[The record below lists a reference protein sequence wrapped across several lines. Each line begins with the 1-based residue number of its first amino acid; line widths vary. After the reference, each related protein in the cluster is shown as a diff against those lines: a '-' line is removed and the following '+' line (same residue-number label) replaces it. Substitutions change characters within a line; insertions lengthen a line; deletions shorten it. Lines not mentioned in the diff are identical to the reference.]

1 MQNEPKSALKPPV
14 FRFLILKCAGI
25 LLYLH
30 RQIALDMIQ
39 DLKIRNFKSFRDEVE
54 LSFEPSEDDRYNS
67 VVVMPDGVKL
77 LRFAVVLGANA
88 SGKSNLLDAVEFLR
102 RFWNTVPSTNDDGTD
117 VQPFLLREDALS
129 FDTEFELKFYADGL
143 RYWYKLKVNPEKV
156 CHESLF
162 VYLTNRP
169 TKVFCREDVGG
180 VSKLNFNPAVVKL
193 SQAEMDVMTMNCLR
207 NMSLLATLK
216 KVNVSVAYL
225 DNMRRWIDNRILP
238 LQSGSLSTLSNDAKK
253 HIADSEDF
261 REYLLQFAKEADFNI
276 SDIKIQKMAALFGH
290 KVENADGTQ
299 NYVLPEA
306 CQSTG
311 TKRMVELES
320 MIFEQLNRQAFLC
333 IDEIEASMHPNLM
346 EYILS
351 KFVNT
356 PDNQSQLLVSTHYD
370 PILKDIDDIF
380 GKDSVWFTEKGKD
393 GNSQMFSLVDFK
405 GLNKL
410 SSIHRAYMNG
420 RFGALPNVL

>member
-1 MQNEPKSALKPPV
+1 
-14 FRFLILKCAGI
+14 
-25 LLYLH
+25 
-30 RQIALDMIQ
+30 MIQ
-39 DLKIRNFKSFRDEVE
+39 ELKIRNYKSFRDEVE
-54 LSFEPSEDDRYNS
+54 LSFEPSDNDRYNS
-67 VVVMPDGVKL
+67 VVEMPDGVKL

-88 SGKSNLLDAVEFLR
+88 SGKSNLLDGVEFLR
-102 RFWNTVPSTNDDGTD
+102 RFWNTLPSTNDDGTD
-117 VQPFLLREDALS
+117 VQPFLLRKDALL
-129 FDTEFELKFYADGL
+129 FDTEFELKFYVDRI

-156 CHESLF
+156 CHESLY
-162 VYLTNRP
+162 VYLSNRP
-169 TKVFCREDVGG
+169 TKVFCREDVNG

-193 SQAEMDVMTMNCLR
+193 SQAEIEVMTMNCLR
-207 NMSLLATLK
+207 NMSLLAALK
-216 KVNVSVAYL
+216 KVNVSVSYL

-238 LQSGSLSTLSNDAKK
+238 LQSGALSSLSNDAKK
-253 HIADSEDF
+253 HIADNEDF

-290 KVENADGTQ
+290 KVKNSDGTQ
-299 NYVLPEA
+299 TFILPES

-311 TKRMVELES
+311 TKRMVEIES
-320 MIFEQLNRQAFLC
+320 IIYEQLKRQAFLC

-356 PDNQSQLLVSTHYD
+356 ADNESQLLVSTHYD

-380 GKDSVWFTEKGKD
+380 GKDSVWFTEKEKD
-393 GNSQMFSLVDFK
+393 GNSQLFSLVDFK

>member
-1 MQNEPKSALKPPV
+1 
-14 FRFLILKCAGI
+14 
-25 LLYLH
+25 
-30 RQIALDMIQ
+30 MIQ
-39 DLKIRNFKSFRDEVE
+39 ELKIRNYKSFRDEVE
-54 LSFEPSEDDRYNS
+54 LSFEPSDNDRYNS
-67 VVVMPDGVKL
+67 VVEMPDGVKL

-88 SGKSNLLDAVEFLR
+88 SGKSNLLDGVEFLR
-102 RFWNTVPSTNDDGTD
+102 RFWNTLPSTNDDGTD
-117 VQPFLLREDALS
+117 VQPFLLRKDALL
-129 FDTEFELKFYADGL
+129 FDTEFELKFYVDRI

-156 CHESLF
+156 CHESLY
-162 VYLTNRP
+162 VYLSNRP
-169 TKVFCREDVGG
+169 TKVFCREDVNG

-193 SQAEMDVMTMNCLR
+193 SQAEIEVMTMNCLR
-207 NMSLLATLK
+207 NMSLLAALK
-216 KVNVSVAYL
+216 KVNVSVSYL

-238 LQSGSLSTLSNDAKK
+238 LQSGALSSLSNDAKK
-253 HIADSEDF
+253 HIADNEDF

-290 KVENADGTQ
+290 KVENSDGTQ
-299 NYVLPEA
+299 IFILPES

-311 TKRMVELES
+311 TKRMVEIES
-320 MIFEQLNRQAFLC
+320 MIYEQLKRQAFLC

-356 PDNQSQLLVSTHYD
+356 TDNESQLLVSTHYD

-380 GKDSVWFTEKGKD
+380 GKDSVWFTEKEKD
-393 GNSQMFSLVDFK
+393 GNSQLFSLVDFK

>member
-1 MQNEPKSALKPPV
+1 
-14 FRFLILKCAGI
+14 
-25 LLYLH
+25 
-30 RQIALDMIQ
+30 MIQ
-39 DLKIRNFKSFRDEVE
+39 ELKIRNFKSFRDEVE
-54 LSFEPSEDDRYNS
+54 LSFEPSDDDRYNS

-88 SGKSNLLDAVEFLR
+88 SGKSNLLEAFEFLR
-102 RFWNTVPSTNDDGTD
+102 QFWNSLPSTNDDGTD
-117 VQPFLLREDALS
+117 VQPFLLRKDALS

-162 VYLTNRP
+162 VYLSNRP

-180 VSKLNFNPAVVKL
+180 VSKVNFNSAVVKL
-193 SQAEMDVMTMNCLR
+193 SSAEIDVIVMNCLR

-225 DNMRRWIDNRILP
+225 DNMRRWIDNKILP
-238 LQSGSLSTLSNDAKK
+238 LQSGSQTSLSNDVKQQ
-253 HIADSEDF
+253 IADSTEF
-261 REYLLQFAKEADFNI
+261 REYLLKFAKEADFNI

-290 KVENADGTQ
+290 KVENEGGAQD
-299 NYVLPEA
+299 YVLPES

-311 TKRMVELES
+311 TKRMVEIETK
-320 MIFEQLNRQAFLC
+320 IYEQLNRQAFLC
-333 IDEIEASMHPNLM
+333 IDEIESSMHPNLM

-351 KFVNT
+351 KFINT
-356 PDNQSQLLVSTHYD
+356 PKNESQLLVTTHYD
-370 PILKDIDDIF
+370 PILKAIDDIF

-393 GNSQMFSLVDFK
+393 GNSQLFSLVEFN

-420 RFGALPNVL
+420 RFGALPNLL

>member
-1 MQNEPKSALKPPV
+1 MFDFVDS
-14 FRFLILKCAGI
+14 
-25 LLYLH
+25 
-30 RQIALDMIQ
+30 
-39 DLKIRNFKSFRDEVE
+39 KIFANFEATKYDCMLQELRIKNFKSFRDEVE
-54 LSFEPSEDDRYNS
+54 MSFEPSGDDQYNS
-67 VVVMPDGVKL
+67 TVTMPDGVKL

-102 RFWNTVPSTNDDGTD
+102 IFWSKLPATNDDGTE
-117 VQPFLLREDALS
+117 VQPFLMRSDALAY
-129 FDTEFELKFYADGL
+129 DTEFDVKLYVDGI
-143 RYWYKLKVNPEKV
+143 RYWYQLTVNPEKV
-156 CHESLF
+156 SKEALF

-169 TKVFCREDVGG
+169 TKVFCREDVNG

-193 SQAEMDVMTMNCLR
+193 SSAEIEVMTMNCLR
-207 NMSLLATLK
+207 NMSVLAVLK
-216 KVNVSVAYL
+216 KVNVSVPYL
-225 DNMRRWIDNRILP
+225 DNMRRWIDSRMLP
-238 LQSGSLSTLSNDAKK
+238 LQSGTSGVLSQDAKRLL
-253 HIADSEDF
+253 ADSPDF
-261 REYLLQFAKEADFNI
+261 REYLLQFAQEADFNI

-290 KVENADGTQ
+290 TVENESGVES
-299 NYVLPEA
+299 YVLPES

-320 MIFEQLNRQAFLC
+320 MIFTQLKRQAFMC
-333 IDEIEASMHPNLM
+333 VDEIEASMHPNLM
-346 EYILS
+346 EYILT

-380 GKDSVWFTEKGKD
+380 GKDSVWFTEKSKD
-393 GNSQMFSLVDFK
+393 GNTTLFSLVDFK

-420 RFGALPNVL
+420 QFGALPNVL

>member
-1 MQNEPKSALKPPV
+1 
-14 FRFLILKCAGI
+14 
-25 LLYLH
+25 
-30 RQIALDMIQ
+30 MIQ
-39 DLKIRNFKSFRDEVE
+39 ELKIRNYKSFRDEVE
-54 LSFEPSEDDRYNS
+54 LSFEPSDNDRYNS
-67 VVVMPDGVKL
+67 VVEMPDGVKL
-77 LRFAVVLGANA
+77 LRFAVVLGAIA
-88 SGKSNLLDAVEFLR
+88 RGKSNLLDGVEFLR
-102 RFWNTVPSTNDDGTD
+102 RFWNTLPSTNDDGTD
-117 VQPFLLREDALS
+117 VQPFLLRKDALL
-129 FDTEFELKFYADGL
+129 FDTEFELKFYVDQI

-156 CHESLF
+156 CHESLY
-162 VYLTNRP
+162 VYLSNRP
-169 TKVFCREDVGG
+169 TKVFCREDVNG

-193 SQAEMDVMTMNCLR
+193 SQAEIEVMTMNCLR
-207 NMSLLATLK
+207 NMSLLAALK
-216 KVNVSVAYL
+216 KVNVSVSYL

-238 LQSGSLSTLSNDAKK
+238 LQSGALSSLSNDAKK
-253 HIADSEDF
+253 HIADNEDF

-290 KVENADGTQ
+290 KVENSDGTQ
-299 NYVLPEA
+299 TFILPES

-311 TKRMVELES
+311 TKRMVEIES
-320 MIFEQLNRQAFLC
+320 MIYEQLKRQAFLC

-356 PDNQSQLLVSTHYD
+356 ADNESQLLVSTHYD

-380 GKDSVWFTEKGKD
+380 GKDSVWFTEKEKD
-393 GNSQMFSLVDFK
+393 GNSQLFSLVDFK

>member
-1 MQNEPKSALKPPV
+1 
-14 FRFLILKCAGI
+14 
-25 LLYLH
+25 
-30 RQIALDMIQ
+30 MIQ
-39 DLKIRNFKSFRDEVE
+39 ELKIRNYKSFRDEVE
-54 LSFEPSEDDRYNS
+54 LSFEPSDNDRYNS
-67 VVVMPDGVKL
+67 VVEMPDGVKL

-88 SGKSNLLDAVEFLR
+88 SGKSNLLDGVEFLR
-102 RFWNTVPSTNDDGTD
+102 RFWNTLPSTNDDGTD
-117 VQPFLLREDALS
+117 VQPFLLRKDALL
-129 FDTEFELKFYADGL
+129 FDTEFELKFYVDRI

-156 CHESLF
+156 CHESLY
-162 VYLTNRP
+162 VYLSNRP
-169 TKVFCREDVGG
+169 TKVFCREDVNG

-193 SQAEMDVMTMNCLR
+193 SQAEIEVMTMNCLR
-207 NMSLLATLK
+207 NMSLLAALK
-216 KVNVSVAYL
+216 KVNVSVSYL
-225 DNMRRWIDNRILP
+225 DNMRRWIDNGILP
-238 LQSGSLSTLSNDAKK
+238 LQSGALSSLSNDAKK
-253 HIADSEDF
+253 HIADNEDF

-290 KVENADGTQ
+290 KVENSDGTQ
-299 NYVLPEA
+299 IFILPES

-311 TKRMVELES
+311 TKRMVEIES
-320 MIFEQLNRQAFLC
+320 MIYEQLKRQAFLC

-356 PDNQSQLLVSTHYD
+356 ADNESQLLVSTHYD

-380 GKDSVWFTEKGKD
+380 GKDSVWFTEKEKD
-393 GNSQMFSLVDFK
+393 GNSQLFSLVDFK

>member
-1 MQNEPKSALKPPV
+1 
-14 FRFLILKCAGI
+14 
-25 LLYLH
+25 
-30 RQIALDMIQ
+30 MIQ
-39 DLKIRNFKSFRDEVE
+39 ELKIRNYKSFRDEVE
-54 LSFEPSEDDRYNS
+54 LSFEPSDNDRYNS
-67 VVVMPDGVKL
+67 VVEMPDGVKL

-88 SGKSNLLDAVEFLR
+88 SGKSNLLDGVEFLR
-102 RFWNTVPSTNDDGTD
+102 RFWNTLPSTNDDGTD
-117 VQPFLLREDALS
+117 VQPFLLRKDALL
-129 FDTEFELKFYADGL
+129 FDTEFELKFYVDRI

-156 CHESLF
+156 CHESLY
-162 VYLTNRP
+162 VYLSNRP
-169 TKVFCREDVGG
+169 TKVFCREDVNG

-193 SQAEMDVMTMNCLR
+193 SQAEIEVMTMNCLR
-207 NMSLLATLK
+207 NMSLLAALK
-216 KVNVSVAYL
+216 KVNVSVSYL

-238 LQSGSLSTLSNDAKK
+238 LQSGALSSLSNDAKK
-253 HIADSEDF
+253 HIADNEDF

-290 KVENADGTQ
+290 KVENSDGTQ
-299 NYVLPEA
+299 TFILPES

-311 TKRMVELES
+311 TKRMVEIES
-320 MIFEQLNRQAFLC
+320 MIYEQLKRQAFLC

-356 PDNQSQLLVSTHYD
+356 ADNESQLLVSTHYD

-380 GKDSVWFTEKGKD
+380 GKDSVWFTEKEKD
-393 GNSQMFSLVDFK
+393 GNSQLFSLVDFK